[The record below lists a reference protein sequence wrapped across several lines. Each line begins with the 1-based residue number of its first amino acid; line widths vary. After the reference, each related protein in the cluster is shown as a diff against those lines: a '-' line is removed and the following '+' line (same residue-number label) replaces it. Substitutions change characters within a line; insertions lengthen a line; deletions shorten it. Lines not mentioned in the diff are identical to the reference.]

1 MLEAVVLQRLQC
13 SSLPQQLMVCTRV
26 VLLNDIVCQC
36 STTECLTMHQ
46 YTHNHRHQTVYP
58 PALRIYATVAQFV
71 DELGTA
77 IVQCRSVDT
86 VLSSKLG

>member
-1 MLEAVVLQRLQC
+1 MLDAVVLQRLQWL
-13 SSLPQQLMVCTRV
+13 SLPQQLMVCTRV
-26 VLLNDIVCQC
+26 VQC
-36 STTECLTMHQ
+36 STTECLRMHQ

-58 PALRIYATVAQFV
+58 PALCIYAAVAQFA

-77 IVQCRSVDT
+77 IVQCKSVDT